1 MSVKEPSVKEPTVRT
16 TPSKTA
22 AERTTTAKRF
32 DTSAFISR
40 FKEETNEH
48 LVELEKDLLR
58 LERNTRDHQLLDDM
72 MREAHTLKGSAT
84 MMGYK
89 RIAELAHAF
98 EDALSQIKK
107 GGVEPG
113 DPHFELLLQVLD
125 TMKPLMEDK
134 LTWPES
140 GVDQTHVEGL
150 MDTLRKTFSLAG
162 DRQAAGSRKTGAAAK
177 RKGAPRKRPPAEKTA
192 STPEIAEMEIPPE
205 KTEAGN
211 TAAGKTDQA
220 PAVAELA
227 ESIRVDVRKLNQLM
241 NLTEELVI
249 EKIRVDQRKFDL
261 NTLSSKLEELHQKLS
276 QTTDKES
283 ALQLARNLRRDYG
296 HIVEEFSRTTD
307 EIGFLTS
314 QLQQSVMGVRM
325 LPLDIIF
332 RKFPRAMRDLAKVE
346 QKVVDFSITG
356 EETELDKTV
365 IEKIQDPL
373 MHILRNAVSH
383 GIESPDE
390 RRKKGKAE
398 AGTIELRAYPKG
410 SQVIIE
416 VDDDGGGI
424 DTEKVKKAAVEK
436 GILSAEEAKRL
447 SKAQALQLL
456 FASGLS
462 TKRGVSQVS
471 GRGVGLDVVR
481 TNVTQLKGLIDIQ
494 SEIGKGSR
502 FIIKLPLT
510 LAITTA
516 LFVRVGDEIM
526 ALPLDNIEETIRI
539 THQEIKTVE
548 GREAITVRDEI
559 IPLIRLG
566 TVLGLSSPGEIPE
579 QEYVPVVIVGVAEK
593 KLAILVDDMIGKLE
607 VVAKN
612 LGDHLKKVPH
622 IAGATLLGTGAVVM
636 ILNIPSLIVEA
647 SNLRGLE
654 NLLPDTEEEIE
665 DQPSILIVEDSFIT
679 RDLERSIL
687 EAANYKVGL
696 AMDGAEALERLAAEK
711 YDLVVTDISMP
722 GMDGIE
728 MIRRMKSD
736 KRFREIPVV
745 VVSSRETQEDKKRG
759 LEVGASAY
767 LGKGSF
773 DQANLLDTVER
784 LIG

>member
-1 MSVKEPSVKEPTVRT
+1 MPVKEPSVKEPSSRT
-16 TPSKTA
+16 APSGTA
-22 AERTTTAKRF
+22 AERTVTTVKRF
-32 DTSAFISR
+32 DKSAFISR
-40 FKEETNEH
+40 FKEETNDH
-48 LVELEKDLLR
+48 LAELEKNLLR

-89 RIAELAHAF
+89 RIAELAHVF
-98 EDALSQIKK
+98 EDALLQIKQ
-107 GGVEPG
+107 GGIDPG
-113 DPHFELLLQVLD
+113 DPHFELLLEVLD

-134 LTWPES
+134 LTWSES
-140 GVDQTHVEGL
+140 GVDQPHVEDL
-150 MDTLRKTFSLAG
+150 MNTLRKTFSFIGGRRAT
-162 DRQAAGSRKTGAAAK
+162 GSRKTRAAVK
-177 RKGAPRKRPPAEKTA
+177 QQSPPGQKTPPEKTA
-192 STPEIAEMEIPPE
+192 STVEAEGTGTPRE
-205 KTEAGN
+205 KTAAER
-211 TAAGKTDQA
+211 TAQA

-227 ESIRVDVRKLNQLM
+227 ESIRVDVNKLNQLM

-249 EKIRVDQRKFDL
+249 EKIRVDQRKVDL
-261 NTLSSKLEELHQKLS
+261 NTLSSKMEELHRRLS

-283 ALQLARNLRRDYG
+283 ALELARNLRRDYG
-296 HIVEEFSRTTD
+296 HVVEEFSRTTD
-307 EIGFLTS
+307 ELGFLTS

-325 LPLDIIF
+325 LPLNVIF
-332 RKFPRAMRDLAKVE
+332 TKFPRAMRDLAKEE
-346 QKVVDFSITG
+346 QKLIDFVIAG

-390 RRKKGKAE
+390 RKKQGKAA

-416 VDDDGGGI
+416 VDDDGGGV

-436 GILSAEEAKRL
+436 GVLSAEEAQRL

-456 FASGLS
+456 FTAGLS
-462 TKRGVSQVS
+462 TKTGVSQVS

-481 TNVTQLKGLIDIQ
+481 TNVTQLKGLIEIQ
-494 SEIGKGSR
+494 SEIGKGSK

-510 LAITTA
+510 LAITSA
-516 LFVRVGDEIM
+516 LFVRVGNEIM

-539 THQEIKTVE
+539 TPQEIKTVE

-566 TVLGLSSPGEIPE
+566 TVLGLSSPEEISE

-612 LGDHLKKVPH
+612 LGDHLRKVPH

-647 SNLRGLE
+647 GNLRGLE
-654 NLLPDTEEEIE
+654 HLLPDTEEEAAKR
-665 DQPSILIVEDSFIT
+665 PSILIVEDSFIT

-687 EAANYKVGL
+687 EAANYTVGL
-696 AMDGAEALERLAAEK
+696 AMDGAEALDRLAAEK
-711 YDLVVTDISMP
+711 YDLVLTDISMP

-728 MIRRMKSD
+728 MIKRMKSD

-745 VVSSRETQEDKKRG
+745 VVSSKETEEDKKRG

-773 DQANLLDTVER
+773 DQTNLLDTVER

>member
-1 MSVKEPSVKEPTVRT
+1 
-16 TPSKTA
+16 
-22 AERTTTAKRF
+22 
-32 DTSAFISR
+32 
-40 FKEETNEH
+40 
-48 LVELEKDLLR
+48 
-58 LERNTRDHQLLDDM
+58 
-72 MREAHTLKGSAT
+72 
-84 MMGYK
+84 
-89 RIAELAHAF
+89 
-98 EDALSQIKK
+98 
-107 GGVEPG
+107 
-113 DPHFELLLQVLD
+113 
-125 TMKPLMEDK
+125 
-134 LTWPES
+134 
-140 GVDQTHVEGL
+140 
-150 MDTLRKTFSLAG
+150 
-162 DRQAAGSRKTGAAAK
+162 
-177 RKGAPRKRPPAEKTA
+177 
-192 STPEIAEMEIPPE
+192 
-205 KTEAGN
+205 
-211 TAAGKTDQA
+211 
-220 PAVAELA
+220 
-227 ESIRVDVRKLNQLM
+227 
-241 NLTEELVI
+241 
-249 EKIRVDQRKFDL
+249 
-261 NTLSSKLEELHQKLS
+261 
-276 QTTDKES
+276 
-283 ALQLARNLRRDYG
+283 
-296 HIVEEFSRTTD
+296 
-307 EIGFLTS
+307 
-314 QLQQSVMGVRM
+314 
-325 LPLDIIF
+325 
-332 RKFPRAMRDLAKVE
+332 
-346 QKVVDFSITG
+346 
-356 EETELDKTV
+356 
-365 IEKIQDPL
+365 
-373 MHILRNAVSH
+373 
-383 GIESPDE
+383 
-390 RRKKGKAE
+390 
-398 AGTIELRAYPKG
+398 
-410 SQVIIE
+410 
-416 VDDDGGGI
+416 
-424 DTEKVKKAAVEK
+424 
-436 GILSAEEAKRL
+436 
-447 SKAQALQLL
+447 
-456 FASGLS
+456 
-462 TKRGVSQVS
+462 
-471 GRGVGLDVVR
+471 VVR